1 MSGVIKRK
9 GGMKGR
15 EGRRGG
21 GQRGTEVKKKRGGG
35 REREREMGIERSR
48 NRNELSLYY
57 TRLDI
62 AQHFLWHKMSVPSCL
77 KVHSDLKLLNSF
89 VKKKKKNHSGT

>member
-21 GQRGTEVKKKRGGG
+21 GQRGTEVKKKREGGERA
-35 REREREMGIERSR
+35 REGDGDR
-48 NRNELSLYY
+48 
-57 TRLDI
+57 
-62 AQHFLWHKMSVPSCL
+62 
-77 KVHSDLKLLNSF
+77 
-89 VKKKKKNHSGT
+89 KK